1 MTSVNGSEVM
11 ASRQNETFYSQ
22 HQTPEIELE
31 ITPVVFG
38 VFLRVLNQKK
48 INKHSLPQFIPLD
61 ERVYLI
67 IMKNK

>member
-38 VFLRVLNQKK
+38 VFIRVLNQKK
-48 INKHSLPQFIPLD
+48 INIHCLSLYHL
-61 ERVYLI
+61 
-67 IMKNK
+67 MKEYILLS